1 MVKPL
6 AQVDNLFSFPVV
18 FDYEIKVGQSVTVV
32 ADVPDRM
39 IGHRLPRDPVVV
51 YSYLMIKVVREREDV
66 KRYLV
71 HQKRIGYRHKI
82 LPTVAGCFINQFGTA
97 FAEVKTAHF
106 NHAVDAVESNRD
118 FVVEAGAGNT
128 PDHNPALVAQLSA
141 FRSDFRSYLAG
152 FAFVVNFAFNHFR
165 QQRFVLAAGSH
176 HRHSGKND
184 SCCRCKP

>member
-1 MVKPL
+1 MAVDPARIRHIAVNIRVRLFKPAAVVLQVAVVIIRHHLTRNMVVINRNFVI
-6 AQVDNLFSFPVV
+6 QTV
-18 FDYEIKVGQSVTVV
+18 FK
-32 ADVPDRM
+32 R
-39 IGHRLPRDPVVV
+39 
-51 YSYLMIKVVREREDV
+51 KFV
-66 KRYLV
+66 KRQPV
-71 HQKRIGYRHKI
+71 NQNRIRYRHKAFRTLI
-82 LPTVAGCFINQFGTA
+82 KDLAGEGCLIVADFPVIDRTNGAYVFQL
-97 FAEVKTAHF
+97 
-106 NHAVDAVESNRD
+106 AVESNRD

-165 QQRFVLAAGSH
+165 QLVIVLAAGSH